1 MSKIVKAVAIAAA
14 IAVTGGLALLGAAS
28 AAAFTTIVTVTNMLV
43 ISTLLGGVAA
53 QFAKKPKF
61 PRIVQDVEYSGTI
74 EPRRIIYGKMKVS
87 GMNVIPPMT
96 TGFNGEMLHQ
106 VLAIAGHECNSLGTI
121 YFNEDSVGTISAI
134 TGTADDGKVTSGA
147 YANKAWV
154 RRYVGTDSQTADY
167 ILTTANPF
175 QWTAAHRG
183 RGVAYIALQF
193 QYDQAVW
200 KNGKPE
206 ITCLVEGAKVYDP
219 RLDSTQTTIPGS
231 GSQRV
236 NDSTTWTYST
246 NPALCLANY
255 LISTQYGM
263 EEDTARIDFDL
274 VADAADICDE
284 NVSIPGSTTQKR
296 YTVNIVLD
304 TSSPFEANIELLIG
318 AMNGVCYY
326 SGGKWRI
333 FAGAWSASQFSLSE
347 SDLVNAGIDI
357 VTAYPYKDRWNSVR
371 GSFVD
376 ASRNYQFV
384 EFQPVSNA
392 SYVSAD
398 GATIWKDITIS
409 TCTNVYEAQRTAILI
424 ARRSRNSQVI
434 TIRCGMSAWK
444 IRPFET
450 GTVTLSELGWSAKTV
465 RCESWRFDPQGF
477 VELVLREEASTDWS
491 DPATG
496 DYVVPGTITAPT
508 PGTYTPAAPT
518 GLTASGLAGLIQFS
532 WTAPSVVPTGGVY
545 QLYEYTASTPF
556 ASATLI
562 WTGSSTNTVIAKT
575 DTTTRYYWVRL
586 LASDGGTSSTNP
598 TTTGLAAAAA
608 TISTALNAAASP
620 SSLSTSGTAT
630 SLTTASTTVTPTGG
644 TSPYTYAWTRLSG
657 STSIAANS
665 ASSATTT
672 FTGTSLASGTT
683 YTAVFR
689 CTVTDNVAATK
700 TVDVNVE
707 IIRLAMTASASP
719 TYLYKSGSTASQTT
733 ASVTVTPS
741 GGVSP
746 YTYAW
751 TLLSGSTLTVNSPSA
766 ATTTFSKT
774 GMISG
779 DSYDATYRC
788 TVTDSTSGTPLTAT
802 ADVPVT
808 IERRDTA

>member
-1 MSKIVKAVAIAAA
+1 MPQAVVLVAVKAVSYIAASKILSTIA
-14 IAVTGGLALLGAAS
+14 INLVLS
-28 AAAFTTIVTVTNMLV
+28 AAARAL
-43 ISTLLGGVAA
+43 APR
-53 QFAKKPKF
+53 AKQPSAK
-61 PRIVQDVEYSGTI
+61 IDVEYTGTI
-74 EPRRIIYGKMKVS
+74 EPRRIIYGKMKVA

-96 TGFNGEMLHQ
+96 SGTNSAYLHQ
-106 VLAIAGHECNSLGTI
+106 VLAVATHECNSLGTV
-121 YFNEDSVGTISAI
+121 YFNETAVGTITAV
-134 TGTADDGKVTSGA
+134 TGTADDGKVTTGTF
-147 YANKAWV
+147 ANKAWV
-154 RRYVGTDSQTADY
+154 RRYTGTDAQTVDY
-167 ILTTANPF
+167 ILTTDNPF
-175 QWTAAHRG
+175 QWTTAHRG
-183 RGVAYIALQF
+183 RGVAYIALKF
-193 QYDQAVW
+193 EFDQNVY
-200 KNGKPE
+200 KTGKPE

-231 GSQRV
+231 GTQRV

-246 NPALCLANY
+246 NPALCLTNY
-255 LISTQYGM
+255 LIASRYGM
-263 EEDTARIDFDL
+263 EESTSRVDFDL

-284 NVSIPGSTTQKR
+284 NVNIPGSTTQKR
-296 YTVNIVLD
+296 YTINSVLD
-304 TSSPFEANIELLIG
+304 TFEAFQSNIQTIVS
-318 AMNGVCYY
+318 AMQGVCYY
-326 SGGKWRI
+326 SGGKWRM
-333 FAGAWSASQFSLSE
+333 FAGAWSASAFSITDA
-347 SDLVNAGIDI
+347 DLVDAGID
-357 VTAYPYKDRWNSVR
+357 VTTAYPYNDRWNAVR
-371 GSFVD
+371 GSFLD
-376 ASRNYQFV
+376 TSRNYQLV
-384 EFQPVSNA
+384 EFEPIVNSTYATDDGEQAWRDMPQPTCA
-392 SYVSAD
+392 SQ
-398 GATIWKDITIS
+398 
-409 TCTNVYEAQRTAILI
+409 YEAQRNAIVML
-424 ARRSRNSQVI
+424 RKSRNGQSAVV
-434 TIRCGMSAWK
+434 RCGMSAWK
-444 IRPFET
+444 VRPFET
-450 GTVTLSELGWSAKTV
+450 GTVTISELGWSAKTV
-465 RCESWRFDPQGF
+465 RCESWRFDQQGF

-496 DYVVPGTITAPT
+496 DYVVPGTITSPT
-508 PGTYTPAAPT
+508 PGSYTPAPPT
-518 GLTASGLAGLIQFS
+518 ALTANGLAGLIQFS

-608 TISTALNAAASP
+608 SISTTLNAAASP
-620 SSLSTSGTAT
+620 SSLSTSGTGT
-630 SLTTASTTVTPTGG
+630 PLTTASTTVTPTGG

-657 STSIAANS
+657 STSITANS
-665 ASSATTT
+665 ASAATTT
-672 FTGTSLASGTT
+672 FTGASLASGTT

-719 TYLYKSGSTASQTT
+719 TSLYKTGPTASQTT

-751 TLLSGSTLTVNSPSA
+751 TLLSGDTLTVNSPSA

-779 DSYDATYRC
+779 DSFDATYRC
-788 TVTDSTSGTPLTAT
+788 TVTDSTGGTPLTAT

-808 IERRDTA
+808 IERT

>member
-1 MSKIVKAVAIAAA
+1 MAQAVVALIAKFVAYVASSKILTA
-14 IAVTGGLALLGAAS
+14 IAVNLFLAAAS
-28 AAAFTTIVTVTNMLV
+28 RALSPRGKQPRT
-43 ISTLLGGVAA
+43 
-53 QFAKKPKF
+53 KF
-61 PRIVQDVEYSGTI
+61 DVEYTGTL

-87 GMNVIPPMT
+87 GMNVIPPLT
-96 TGFNGEMLHQ
+96 SGLNSAYLHQ
-106 VLAIAGHECNSLGTI
+106 ILAVATHECNSLGTI
-121 YFNEDSVGTISAI
+121 YFNETSVGTILGI
-134 TGTADDGKVTSGA
+134 TGTTDDGKVTSGA

-154 RRYVGTDSQTADY
+154 RRYTGTDSQTADY
-167 ILTTANPF
+167 IMTTANPF
-175 QWTAAHRG
+175 QWTSAHRG
-183 RGVAYIALQF
+183 RGIAYIALQF
-193 QYDQAVW
+193 EFDQVVW
-200 KNGKPE
+200 KSGKPE

-255 LISTQYGM
+255 LIASRYGM
-263 EEDTARIDFDL
+263 EESTSRIDWDL

-284 NVSIPGSTTQKR
+284 TVSIPGSTTQKR
-296 YTVNIVLD
+296 YTCNTVLETFD
-304 TSSPFEANIELLIG
+304 SFQSNIETLVL
-318 AMNGVCYY
+318 AMQGVCYY
-326 SGGKWRI
+326 SGGKWRM
-333 FAGAWSASQFSLSE
+333 FAGAWSASAFSITDA
-347 SDLVNAGIDI
+347 DLVDAGID
-357 VTAYPYKDRWNSVR
+357 VTTAYPYNDRWNSVR
-371 GSFVD
+371 GSFMD
-376 ASRNYQFV
+376 TGRNYQLV
-384 EFQPVSNA
+384 EFEPISSATYVTDDGEQAWRDMPQP
-392 SYVSAD
+392 
-398 GATIWKDITIS
+398 
-409 TCTNVYEAQRTAILI
+409 TCANQYEAQRNAIVML
-424 ARRSRNSQVI
+424 RKSRNGQSIVV
-434 TIRCGMSAWK
+434 RCGMSAWK

-450 GTVTLSELGWSAKTV
+450 GTVTISELGWSSKTV

-491 DPATG
+491 DPAVG

-518 GLTASGLAGLIQFS
+518 ALTASGLAGLIQFS

-586 LASDGGTSSTNP
+586 LAADGGTSSTNP

-608 TISTALNAAASP
+608 SISTTLNAAASP
-620 SSLSTSGTAT
+620 SSLSTSGTGT
-630 SLTTASTTVTPTGG
+630 PLTTASTTVTPTGG
-644 TSPYTYAWTRLSG
+644 TSPYTYAWARLSG
-657 STSIAANS
+657 STSITANTASAAS
-665 ASSATTT
+665 TT
-672 FTGTSLASGTT
+672 FTGASLASGTT
-683 YTAVFR
+683 YNAVFR

-719 TYLYKSGSTASQTT
+719 TSLYKTGPTSSQTT

-746 YTYAW
+746 YTYSW
-751 TLLSGSTLTVNSPSA
+751 TLLTGDTLTVNSPTA
-766 ATTTFSKT
+766 ATTTFSMT

-779 DSYDATYRC
+779 DSFDATYRC
-788 TVTDSTSGTPLTAT
+788 TVTDSTGGTPLTAT
-802 ADVPVT
+802 ADVTVT
-808 IERRDTA
+808 IERL

>member
-1 MSKIVKAVAIAAA
+1 MSKIVKAVAIAAIIVA
-14 IAVTGGLALLGAAS
+14 TWGVGIAAAPAVFGS
-28 AAAFTTIVTVTNMLV
+28 AAVINATNLLI

-96 TGFNGEMLHQ
+96 TGLNGEMLHQ

-121 YFNEDSVGTISAI
+121 YFNEVSVGTISAI

-193 QYDQAVW
+193 QYDQVVW
-200 KNGKPE
+200 KTGKPE

-231 GSQRV
+231 GTQRV

-263 EEDTARIDFDL
+263 EEDAARIDFDL

-296 YTVNIVLD
+296 YTVNVVLD
-304 TSSPFEANIELLIG
+304 TSSKFEANIELLIG
-318 AMNGVCYY
+318 AMNGACYY

-357 VTAYPYKDRWNSVR
+357 ITAYPYKDRWNSVR

-376 ASRNYQFV
+376 ATRNYQFV
-384 EFQPVSNA
+384 DFQPVSIA
-392 SYVSAD
+392 SYVTDD

-409 TCTNVYEAQRTAILI
+409 TCINVYEAQRTAILI
-424 ARRSRNSQVI
+424 ARRSRNAQVI
-434 TIRCGMSAWK
+434 TVRCGMSAWK
-444 IRPFET
+444 IRPYET
-450 GTVTLSELGWSAKTV
+450 GTVTISELGWSSKTV

-491 DPATG
+491 DPAVG

-518 GLTASGLAGLIQFS
+518 ALTANGLAGLIQFS
-532 WTAPSVVPTGGVY
+532 WTEPSVVPTGGVY
-545 QLYEYTASTPF
+545 ELYEYTASTPF

-575 DTTTRYYWVRL
+575 DTTPRYYWVRL
-586 LASDGGTSSTNP
+586 LATDGGTSSTNP

-608 TISTALNAAASP
+608 SISTTLNAAASP
-620 SSLSTSGTAT
+620 SSLSTSGTGT
-630 SLTTASTTVTPTGG
+630 PLTTASTTVTPTGG
-644 TSPYTYAWTRLSG
+644 TSPYTYAWTRISG
-657 STSIAANS
+657 STLITANS
-665 ASSATTT
+665 ASAATTT
-672 FTGTSLASGTT
+672 FTGATLASGTT
-683 YTAVFR
+683 YSAVFR

-707 IIRLAMTASASP
+707 VIRLAMTASASP
-719 TYLYKSGSTASQTT
+719 TSLYKTGPTASQTT

-751 TLLSGSTLTVNSPSA
+751 TLLTGATLTVNSPTA

-779 DSYDATYRC
+779 DSFDATYRC
-788 TVTDSTSGTPLTAT
+788 TVTDSTGGTPLTAT

-808 IERRDTA
+808 IERT

>member
-1 MSKIVKAVAIAAA
+1 MPQAVLVVVSAFAGMSAVAYVASVVIANVLMSKVSKLFAPRPKA
-14 IAVTGGLALLGAAS
+14 G
-28 AAAFTTIVTVTNMLV
+28 
-43 ISTLLGGVAA
+43 
-53 QFAKKPKF
+53 QR
-61 PRIVQDVEYSGTI
+61 PRQDVEFAGTL
-74 EPRRIIYGKMKVS
+74 EPRRIIYGENKVS
-87 GMNVIPPMT
+87 GMYVIPPLVSGST
-96 TGFNGEMLHQ
+96 NQYLHQ
-106 VLAIAGHECNSLGTI
+106 VLTVAAHECNSLGSV
-121 YFNEDSVGTISAI
+121 YFNDTQVGSIGAVS
-134 TGTADDGKVTSGA
+134 GTLDDGKVSTGA
-147 YANKAWV
+147 FANKAWI
-154 RRYVGTDSQTADY
+154 RRYVGTDAQTVDY
-167 ILTTANPF
+167 ILTTAFPS
-175 QWTAAHRG
+175 QWTSNHRG
-183 RGVAYIALQF
+183 RSVAYVAVQF
-193 QYDQAVW
+193 EFDQNVY

-206 ITCLVEGAKVYDP
+206 VTILVQGAKVYDP

-231 GSQRV
+231 GTQRYT
-236 NDSTTWTYST
+236 DSSTWTYST
-246 NPALCLANY
+246 NPALCLTNY
-255 LISTQYGM
+255 LISTRLGM
-263 EEDTARIDFDL
+263 AEDTARIDWDL

-296 YTVNIVLD
+296 YTCNVVIE
-304 TSSPFEANIELLIG
+304 TSESFQSNIETLVS

-326 SGGKWRI
+326 SGGKWRMY
-333 FAGAWSASQFSLSE
+333 AGAWSSSQFSLSE
-347 SDLVNAGIDI
+347 ADLVNSGLE
-357 VTAYPYKDRWNSVR
+357 VTTAFAYNERWNSVR
-371 GSFVD
+371 GTFMD
-376 ASRNYQFV
+376 PTRNYQAV
-384 EFQPVSNA
+384 EFEPVVS
-392 SYVSAD
+392 STYVTAD
-398 GATIWKDITIS
+398 GEQAWRDFPQM
-409 TCTNVYEAQRTAILI
+409 TCIAQYEAQRNAILVN
-424 ARRSRNSQVI
+424 RQSRNGTSVVM
-434 TIRCGMSAWK
+434 RCGMSAWK

-491 DPATG
+491 DPTTS

-508 PGTYTPAAPT
+508 PGTYTPSPPT
-518 GLTASGLAGLIQFS
+518 ALTASGLAGLIQFS
-532 WTAPSVVPTGGVY
+532 WTAPSTVPTGGVY
-545 QLYEYTASTPF
+545 QLFEHTASTPF
-556 ASATLI
+556 SSAVLI

-644 TSPYTYAWTRLSG
+644 ISPYTYAWTRISG

-683 YTAVFR
+683 YNAVFR

-719 TYLYKSGSTASQTT
+719 TSLYKTGPTASQTT

-751 TLLSGSTLTVNSPSA
+751 TLLSGSTLTVNSPTA

-779 DSYDATYRC
+779 DSFDATYRC
-788 TVTDSTSGTPLTAT
+788 TVTDSTGGTPLTAT

-808 IERRDTA
+808 IERT